1 MQVQK
6 QKNVHQRKLFVI
18 LAGNPLFSALFL
30 YLFMQKSLFFS
41 LFGLHSGRFLLE

>member
-6 QKNVHQRKLFVI
+6 QKNVHQTQLFVI
-18 LAGNPLFSALFL
+18 LSGKPSFSSLFSEV
-30 YLFMQKSLFFS
+30 FMQKSLFFS